1 MHTSKLATLA
11 RAALA
16 AAVLLLLS
24 LTTHAQTLYYLH
36 ADHLNTPRLLT
47 DQNQAVVWR
56 WDQTEPFGDSMGVGS
71 MGRDG
76 FVVTVPLR
84 FPGQYFDKETNLNY
98 NYFRDYDP
106 AIGRYVES
114 DPIGLAVGINTYT
127 YVDGNPLSFTDP
139 LGLWVWGD
147 PLDQDLVNAITG
159 FGDAFLLPELI
170 RNAFEISGGVNQCSA
185 AYRYSKVAG
194 FLTGSAPFALRGAA

>member
-84 FPGQYFDKETNLNY
+84 FPRQYFDKETNLHY
-98 NYFRDYDP
+98 NYQRDAYDS
-106 AIGRYVES
+106 AIGRYTQF
-114 DPIGLAVGINTYT
+114 DPIGLSGGINGYN
-127 YVDGNPLSFTDP
+127 YVHGNPIWSRDP
-139 LGLWVWGD
+139 LGLFTEITVW
-147 PLDQDLVNAITG
+147 NAVGIG
-159 FGDAFLLPELI
+159 ESSFGHVSANINGANYSLGP
-170 RNAFEISGGVNQCSA
+170 GGWDT
-185 AYRYSKVAG
+185 RYPRADDY
-194 FLTGSAPFALRGAA
+194 